1 MSARH
6 LCMAGRLAAPLL
18 AATALG
24 AIAPV
29 LAQEPVRQRTGP
41 DASAPQ
47 TPDFAIPVALPLP
60 AFATPTTPTSSS
72 APLTIRDVAI
82 RTETG
87 PDGAPALTWRPLTEK
102 LSGLTLTHSPGE
114 PLDAG
119 WVRRQFEGNGLIGG
133 VGTADRALAL
143 VQLINASFLSAGY
156 LNSGLVVQRDAPLVD
171 GTLNL
176 DLIYGRLATLESG
189 GPAMTVKFAGDSP
202 GGLSAAYIS
211 NRMPSALRR
220 PLNGLDVERD
230 FRLLA
235 DDPAIRTINA
245 DLRPGSRPGEAAL
258 LLLIDPQDR
267 VDLYLTGSNS
277 RSPSVGGERI
287 AAGGSIRNLLASGDL
302 ISAEA
307 GMTEGLDDYTASY
320 STPLFTPTVSLML
333 RGSINNAAVVD
344 SQLVPLDIR
353 SRDRAGEVGLNY
365 AVVRRPLT
373 PLPEAGGWSPAQAL
387 SLGVSVAKRRSRSFL
402 LGQPFSFSPGSVDG
416 RTRYTALRLT
426 SDYLVRNVQDVFAVS
441 ITGSLGLDGTRSPAP
456 GAFESRPQFQ
466 GAAGPAQLCPAAH
479 RAAAGTARAPDR
491 PDLRQHSLL
500 GRAAVE
506 RGRAHRAR
514 LSRKPVADRQ
524 RRDRLDRAVAAVQHL
539 LAEPAPERVRL
550 GLVRDCRVCRWRGAA
565 QPWCR
570 AAEPT
575 LDLQR
580 RRLAQLAT
588 VRCDR
593 GADHLCGGVAQGAG
607 PRQPRH
613 SGPWAALQHIDLS
626 IAPVR
631 LTGRHLPF

>member
-1 MSARH
+1 MVTSFALRKASSPSA
-6 LCMAGRLAAPLL
+6 
-18 AATALG
+18 
-24 AIAPV
+24 
-29 LAQEPVRQRTGP
+29 
-41 DASAPQ
+41 
-47 TPDFAIPVALPLP
+47 
-60 AFATPTTPTSSS
+60 SS
-72 APLTIRDVAI
+72 ALAIRDVSI
-82 RTETG
+82 RAETG
-87 PDGAPALTWRPLTEK
+87 PDSAPALSWRPQAEE

-119 WVRRQFEGNGLIGG
+119 WVRRQFESNGLIGG
-133 VGTADRALAL
+133 AGTADRALAL

-176 DLIYGRLATLESG
+176 DLIYGQLATLESG
-189 GPAMTVKFAGDSP
+189 GPALTVKFTGDSAA
-202 GGLSAAYIS
+202 GLTAAYVA

-267 VDLYLTGSNS
+267 VDLYLTASNS

-307 GMTEGLDDYTASY
+307 GRTEGLDDYTASY
-320 STPLFTPTVSLML
+320 STPLFTPALSLML

-387 SLGVSVAKRRSRSFL
+387 SLGVSVARRRSRSFV

-426 SDYLVRNVQDVFAVS
+426 GDYLVRNVQDVFAVS
-441 ITGSLGLDGTRSPAP
+441 VTGSLGLDGTRSPAP
-456 GAFESRPQFQ
+456 GALNPDRNFKALLVQLNYARRLTAQRLELRARLTGQISDSILYSGERLSSGGERTVRGYRENLLLTDKGAIGSIELSQPFSLSPPSQRQSGFDWGSFAIAGFVDGAVLRNQ
-466 GAAGPAQLCPAAH
+466 GAAPLSQRSIYSVGASLSWLPSDAIAA
-479 RAAAGTARAPDR
+479 RITYAEA
-491 PDLRQHSLL
+491 LRKVPGL
-500 GRAAVE
+500 G
-506 RGRAHRAR
+506 
-514 LSRKPVADRQ
+514 SRDIQ
-524 RRDRLDRAVAAVQHL
+524 
-539 LAEPAPERVRL
+539 
-550 GLVRDCRVCRWRGAA
+550 
-565 QPWCR
+565 
-570 AAEPT
+570 
-575 LDLQR
+575 
-580 RRLAQLAT
+580 
-588 VRCDR
+588 DR
-593 GADHLCGGVAQGAG
+593 GLHF
-607 PRQPRH
+607 
-613 SGPWAALQHIDLS
+613 S
-626 IAPVR
+626 ISIFPLR
-631 LTGRHLPF
+631 LFD